1 MQKRRVLKETADR
14 DLGRGGRAVMFRLRM
29 EKGDLDSRA
38 QAAVKRNGS
47 LLGIQKLTLIHKR
60 TQIRAPV
67 SSPGVTVFPSMRALK
82 PAVFVLDNN
91 SRMFVL
97 FRRHAAFPSVTI
109 RSEAIKTGGMEAGK
123 YKNINQKCI

>member
-1 MQKRRVLKETADR
+1 
-14 DLGRGGRAVMFRLRM
+14 MFGLRTK
-29 EKGDLDSRA
+29 KGDLDSREH
-38 QAAVKRNGS
+38 AAVKRNVS
-47 LLGIQKLTLIHKR
+47 LLGIQELTLIHKR
-60 TQIRAPV
+60 TQIRALV
-67 SSPGVTVFPSMRALK
+67 SSPGVTIVPSMRALE

-91 SRMFVL
+91 SGMFVL